1 MSNRAEEKRKR
12 REERIARERELARA
26 TDRRRR
32 LQLGGGI
39 LAVAA
44 IVVAAV
50 ALSSGSS
57 GKPQHHGSGSIATVP
72 IPAQQTSDLTSAA
85 AAAGCTLLNPP
96 SEGRTHVLTQVNY
109 KSNPPSSGPHYPE
122 PAHDGIYDGE
132 TPAKEQ
138 LVHALE
144 HGRVEIQYSP
154 ATSTQVI
161 GQLHTLVNEFATKD
175 NDPRILLFPNTTN
188 MPYAIAAVAWTHILG
203 CTHYSTK
210 AFDALRAFRGAYD
223 LKAPEQSFLAAE

>member
-1 MSNRAEEKRKR
+1 MTSRVEEKRQR
-12 REERIARERELARA
+12 REERIAREAELARA
-26 TDRRRR
+26 ADRRRR
-32 LQLGGGI
+32 LQLGAAI

-44 IVVAAV
+44 IVVAGI

-57 GKPQHHGSGSIATVP
+57 GKLQHHGSGSIAAVA
-72 IPAQQTSDLTSAA
+72 IPAQQTTGLTSAA

-109 KSNPPSSGPHYPE
+109 KSNPPSSGPHYPV

-132 TPAKEQ
+132 TPPKEQ

-161 GQLHTLVNEFATKD
+161 GQLHTLINEFGTKD
-175 NDPRILLFPNTTN
+175 NDPRTLLFPNTTN

-203 CTHYSTK
+203 CSHYDTK
-210 AFDALRAFRGAYD
+210 VFDAIRAFRGAYD